1 MKVRFKHVSVSW
13 QQVFIEM
20 IRVHLKYHN
29 RFKKTYRKIKRLL
42 TLVSES
48 DDHKWNQARVF
59 DFFIRAIQQIT
70 DTLHKC
76 CSFSSEQESE
86 MLGTDYH

>member
-29 RFKKTYRKIKRLL
+29 RFKKNLQENQ
-42 TLVSES
+42 TLVDVSL
-48 DDHKWNQARVF
+48 R
-59 DFFIRAIQQIT
+59 IRRP
-70 DTLHKC
+70 
-76 CSFSSEQESE
+76 
-86 MLGTDYH
+86 

>member
-13 QQVFIEM
+13 RQVFIEM

-48 DDHKWNQARVF
+48 DDHK
-59 DFFIRAIQQIT
+59 
-70 DTLHKC
+70 
-76 CSFSSEQESE
+76 
-86 MLGTDYH
+86 